1 MKNDPDKSP
10 KPKRALTLVF
20 DGIEEVEALAPVDI
34 LRRAGVDTT
43 MASLMESTRV
53 TGRNG
58 ISFIADTRFPDIDPD
73 SFDLV
78 FLPGGP
84 GVLELV
90 NDERVSQLLRF
101 FDQSR
106 KPIAAICAAPKVLAA
121 VGVLDGREAT
131 GHASVRPDLP
141 QASDA
146 PIVISDHILTSQG
159 AGTAIDFG
167 LELAR
172 LLTGDESAR
181 SVAESIHAPKLIPF
195 HG

>member
-1 MKNDPDKSP
+1 MKNDPDKP
-10 KPKRALTLVF
+10 PQRKQALVLVF

-43 MASLMESTRV
+43 MASLKESTQV

-58 ISFIADTRFPDIDPD
+58 ISFVADALFHDIDPE

-84 GVLELV
+84 GVLGLV
-90 NDERVSQLLRF
+90 DDERVSQLLRS
-101 FDQSR
+101 FDQSE

-131 GHASVRPDLP
+131 SHASVRRDLP
-141 QASDA
+141 QASDRS
-146 PIVISDHILTSQG
+146 IVISDHILTSQG
-159 AGTAIDFG
+159 AGTAVDFG

-172 LLTGDESAR
+172 LLTGEASAR
-181 SVAESIHAPKLIPF
+181 SVADSIHA
-195 HG
+195 